1 VTREVNP
8 DWCNHEDQGSVEED
22 EDVVDEF
29 VSPERIAS
37 WCGVCVE
44 GVEAI
49 LFFIMVPGMFWY
61 RCVLWVC
68 GLFSETWLFY
78 ESNV

>member
-1 VTREVNP
+1 MEG
-8 DWCNHEDQGSVEED
+8 DEDVVD

-37 WCGVCVE
+37 WCGVIESPGVCVE

-68 GLFSETWLFY
+68 GLFSETWLPH